1 MYGQLIE
8 QAEKYL
14 RSLYEQDNIAEQL
27 MRKLTEL
34 MAAGEANADAACRA
48 MRLSRRTLQ
57 RRLRA
62 EKTSFQKVL
71 NEARAVL
78 AVNYLSD
85 ERLKSSKSRCCSAIR
100 TSARSRQLS
109 SPGTTCRRPN
119 TASVFSATSEPFDC
133 SLTDAY
139 SGASILFRYFS
150 FSKGSNRPSSSTSKR
165 IDCPGYTP
173 STTSESRTI
182 TTPFTST

>member
-1 MYGQLIE
+1 MYVQLIE

-14 RSLYEQDNIAEQL
+14 RSIYEQDNIAEQL

-85 ERLKSSKSRCCSAIR
+85 ERLKSLEVAMLLGYSSISSFTTAFKSWYDMPPAEY
-100 TSARSRQLS
+100 RQRFLAQ
-109 SPGTTCRRPN
+109 T
-119 TASVFSATSEPFDC
+119 
-133 SLTDAY
+133 
-139 SGASILFRYFS
+139 
-150 FSKGSNRPSSSTSKR
+150 
-165 IDCPGYTP
+165 
-173 STTSESRTI
+173 
-182 TTPFTST
+182 

>member
-1 MYGQLIE
+1 MYSQLIE

-27 MRKLTEL
+27 KRTLAEL

-48 MRLSRRTLQ
+48 LLLSRRTLQ

-71 NEARAVL
+71 QEVRALL

-85 ERLKSSKSRCCSAIR
+85 ERLRALDVSMLLGYSSISSFTTAFKSWYDVPPAEYRER
-100 TSARSRQLS
+100 FLVT
-109 SPGTTCRRPN
+109 
-119 TASVFSATSEPFDC
+119 
-133 SLTDAY
+133 
-139 SGASILFRYFS
+139 
-150 FSKGSNRPSSSTSKR
+150 
-165 IDCPGYTP
+165 
-173 STTSESRTI
+173 
-182 TTPFTST
+182 